1 MTIRLSPLLS
11 ELIAEL
17 ERIPGLG
24 PRSAQRAAF
33 HMLREGQVPNL
44 RRVLEDVSSRLHRCP
59 LCNTF
64 TEKDVCDVCADE
76 TRSPVH
82 LCIVESVGD
91 QMALDASLAWGGQ
104 YYVLDGRI
112 NPIEGRG
119 PEAIG
124 LRGLF
129 ERLHKAEVEGR
140 PFEEVV
146 VATSYTPEGDATAYY
161 LIEALGRRWP
171 KLHVTRLA
179 RGLPSGIEIEY
190 TDLNTLA
197 NAVIGRRG
205 VARSEDAPEDGS
217 KG

>member
-1 MTIRLSPLLS
+1 MTIRLSPLLG

-24 PRSAQRAAF
+24 PRSAQRAAM
-33 HMLREGQVPNL
+33 HLLREGRVPAL
-44 RRVLEDVSSRLHRCP
+44 RALLDKVDANLHRCP

-64 TEKDVCDVCADE
+64 TEKEICDVCADE

-82 LCIVESVGD
+82 LCVVESVGD
-91 QMALDASLAWGGQ
+91 QMALDASLSWGGQ
-104 YYVLDGRI
+104 YYVLDGRL

-119 PEAIG
+119 PGAIG
-124 LRGLF
+124 MGGLF
-129 ERLHKAEVEGR
+129 ERLRKAEADGKA
-140 PFEEVV
+140 FQEVV

-171 KLHVTRLA
+171 SLHVTRLA
-179 RGLPSGIEIEY
+179 RGLPSGLEIEY

-197 NAVIGRRG
+197 NAVYGRRR
-205 VARSEDAPEDGS
+205 VLRNDKTPDES
-217 KG
+217 